1 MTFNGQVIYRGR
13 KIITDC
19 GMEKYEKNMEILK
32 QKVSRS
38 CATISRV
45 LGNINEAIDYRVT
58 FTDNVKK

>member
-38 CATISRV
+38 CATI
-45 LGNINEAIDYRVT
+45 
-58 FTDNVKK
+58 